1 MKTKIAKKR
10 RKDPSGIM
18 DDETWDL
25 LVAPD
30 DPIPTEKKKKRKKP
44 PKRFRSFK
52 PKKPVKG
59 ILEQQGY

>member
-10 RKDPSGIM
+10 RKDPSGLLS
-18 DDETWDL
+18 DETWDL

-44 PKRFRSFK
+44 PERFRSFK

-59 ILEQQGY
+59 ILESQGY